1 MCSKK
6 IFKAGPL
13 GKMLGLD
20 DMFEAPKSPSAPT
33 PAPDAPTAADP
44 SVQQARD
51 EERRRR
57 AAAAGQQS
65 TILTGA
71 GGLTTP
77 AATGQKTLLGS

>member
-13 GKMLGLD
+13 GKALGLD
-20 DMFEAPKSPSAPT
+20 DVFNAPEAPRAPPS
-33 PAPDAPTAADP
+33 APDAPTAADP

-51 EERRRR
+51 DERRRR

-71 GGLTTP
+71 GGLSAP
-77 AATGQKTLLGS
+77 ASTGQKTLLGS

>member
-20 DMFEAPKSPSAPT
+20 DMFNAPEAPKAPQ
-33 PAPDAPTAADP
+33 PAPDAPTAADA

-51 EERRRR
+51 DERRRR

-65 TILTGA
+65 TILTGSA
-71 GGLTTP
+71 GLTTP